1 MIAATMTTT
10 MMLMKTMMVPEALPT
25 TAVDAPD
32 VVTLSA
38 YLDEDGVPLHRTIAA
53 RFVFWDA
60 PVGGDA
66 VWSDEQALVVAH
78 GALLAELGGRP
89 GNPLPPVLFA
99 GPRWL
104 EVVIDDVSLEP
115 RARIASA
122 PYAIQASRA
131 GECDSLGGL
140 APEDVATTG
149 ALATPGAA
157 RVSFAN
163 VVDVPAP
170 LRALAEGGAGLDRG
184 ALAGEEVRLFRVPAV
199 CDGDGTLTL
208 GSSCET
214 LSCGAGQLRLKC
226 DGSCGAAQGQQCPT
240 EPIGW
245 LLAL

>member
-1 MIAATMTTT
+1 MITATTMT
-10 MMLMKTMMVPEALPT
+10 LMTLMILVPRALPET
-25 TAVDAPD
+25 EVEVPD

-38 YLDEDGVPLHRTIAA
+38 YLDEGGVPLHRSIAA

-60 PVGGDA
+60 PMGGEA
-66 VWSDEQALVVAH
+66 VWRDDQELVVEH
-78 GALLAELGGRP
+78 GVLVAELGGQA
-89 GNPLPPVLFA
+89 NPLPPVLFA

-122 PYAIQASRA
+122 PYAIQATRA

-140 APEDVATTG
+140 APDDVATTG
-149 ALATPGAA
+149 ALQTPGAA

-170 LRALAEGGAGLDRG
+170 LRGVADGTAGLARES
-184 ALAGEEVRLFRVPAV
+184 LAGEEVLLFRVPAA
-199 CDGDGTLTL
+199 CEGGGTVTL
-208 GSSCET
+208 ASSCPS
-214 LSCGAGQLRLKC
+214 LSCGAGQFRLRC
-226 DGSCGAAQGQQCPT
+226 DGSCGAGDGHQCPT